1 MTFENINVEETIES
15 IQEQMKA
22 DKSLAPAFAN
32 SINLLIL
39 LIKILISRLGLNS
52 QNSSLPPSSNYPK
65 RIRGKDKKKRRTKSS
80 KNIGGQEGHEG
91 TTLEQYEDV
100 DEIIPLSIDRRTL
113 PTNESFKNGEDE
125 VRQVI
130 DVDLQFVVREYRAE
144 VLVGSDGHR
153 YVADFPKHI
162 SKAVQYGP
170 SVKAFSVYMSQYQLV
185 PYNRV
190 QEVFKDQFGIE
201 ISQGTLSNFNKEAF
215 NKLESFEVEIL
226 KDLAASKVLNADET
240 GIKIDGEL
248 AWMHVLGDNKT
259 TFYFAHEKR
268 GKEAVEAMG
277 IIPKYKGILCHDHW
291 KPYLGYACLHALC
304 NAHHLRELQWVIDF
318 KEHKWAKSM
327 KRFLTKLNELVDEN
341 GGVLSLELQENRL
354 KRYHEIL
361 KLGQLECPIYLPTK
375 GTKKRGKV
383 KQTKER
389 NLLDR
394 LNNYSD
400 EVLLFMKNKD
410 VPFTNNQAERD
421 IRMVKVHQKIS
432 GQFKSMNGAK
442 YFCRIRGYLMTLRK
456 RGHAPLDKLQALFNS
471 ELAE

>member
-190 QEVFKDQFGIE
+190 QEVFKVNHQNPTSHFCLLRC
-201 ISQGTLSNFNKEAF
+201 Q
-215 NKLESFEVEIL
+215 
-226 KDLAASKVLNADET
+226 
-240 GIKIDGEL
+240 
-248 AWMHVLGDNKT
+248 
-259 TFYFAHEKR
+259 
-268 GKEAVEAMG
+268 AM
-277 IIPKYKGILCHDHW
+277 
-291 KPYLGYACLHALC
+291 
-304 NAHHLRELQWVIDF
+304 
-318 KEHKWAKSM
+318 
-327 KRFLTKLNELVDEN
+327 
-341 GGVLSLELQENRL
+341 
-354 KRYHEIL
+354 
-361 KLGQLECPIYLPTK
+361 
-375 GTKKRGKV
+375 
-383 KQTKER
+383 
-389 NLLDR
+389 
-394 LNNYSD
+394 
-400 EVLLFMKNKD
+400 
-410 VPFTNNQAERD
+410 
-421 IRMVKVHQKIS
+421 
-432 GQFKSMNGAK
+432 
-442 YFCRIRGYLMTLRK
+442 
-456 RGHAPLDKLQALFNS
+456 
-471 ELAE
+471 